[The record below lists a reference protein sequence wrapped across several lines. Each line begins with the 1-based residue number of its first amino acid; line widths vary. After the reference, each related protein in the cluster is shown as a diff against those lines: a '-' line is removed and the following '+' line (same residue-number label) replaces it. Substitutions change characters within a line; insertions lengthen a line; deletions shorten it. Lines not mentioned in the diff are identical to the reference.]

1 MSPRPQPIADL
12 LPEWT
17 WFLDAVISHRP
28 QQGTACEAWTVRD
41 VVAHNAGNAEELARI
56 LRAHLEGGPVPATRT
71 FEEREAPFHRLSDA
85 DLLDALEEQVSALAA
100 VLSEAAD
107 ADTEEFV
114 SWTGRKMKVAW
125 FAEHMREELVLH
137 RWDIVGDDEA
147 STRLLDQPWMTEH
160 SVVAVGQPL
169 LRKGLSRLPAGR
181 RVTGRLR
188 SEGRDDVVI
197 TAGED
202 SAVIEL
208 APPEGPA
215 VLETDP
221 AARVLLLWGRQPAD
235 PARIYSE
242 AGSTALGEARLLL
255 SGY

>member
-1 MSPRPQPIADL
+1 
-12 LPEWT
+12 
-17 WFLDAVISHRP
+17 V
-28 QQGTACEAWTVRD
+28 AWTVRD
-41 VVAHNAGNAEELARI
+41 VVAHTAGNAEELARI

-71 FEEREAPFHRLSDA
+71 FADREAPFRRLSDGR
-85 DLLDALEEQVSALAA
+85 LLDALEDEVSELTA
-100 VLSEAAD
+100 VVGEAAEAD
-107 ADTEEFV
+107 AEEFV

-125 FAEHMREELVLH
+125 FAEHMREELILH
-137 RWDIVGDDEA
+137 RWDIVGDDEV
-147 STRLLDQPWMTEH
+147 STRLLSQPWVTEH
-160 SVVAVGQPL
+160 AVVAVGPPL
-169 LRKGLSRLPAGR
+169 LRRGLSRLPAGR
-181 RVTGRLR
+181 RFTARLR
-188 SEGRDDVVI
+188 CEDRDDVVV

-235 PARIYSE
+235 PARIYSA
-242 AGSTALGEARLLL
+242 AGTAALGEARLLL